1 MTNRLRCSRFAL
13 RTRLTIGE
21 LTLAKPTE
29 VTIKSYYDP
38 PFTLRVGDTV
48 LQETRHSGF
57 DTGPPIVAAHT
68 VAALCGGAVRQWVR
82 LSNGQEFDLQGHA
95 KGGASYGHIRAYDAA
110 YLVKAQA
117 ERAAFES
124 LRVLRYRVEKLN
136 WREVIAKPGVAEKLR
151 DLLDAIEGKS

>member
-1 MTNRLRCSRFAL
+1 M
-13 RTRLTIGE
+13 
-21 LTLAKPTE
+21 AKPTE
-29 VTIKSYYDP
+29 VTIKDWHEP

-48 LQETRHSGF
+48 LQQTSYRGF

-95 KGGASYGHIRAYDAA
+95 KGDKSYGHIRAYNAA
-110 YLVKAQA
+110 YLVKAQT

-124 LRVLRYRVEKLN
+124 LRELRYRVEKLN
-136 WREVIAKPGVAEKLR
+136 WREVIAKPGVAEKLK
-151 DLLDAIEGKS
+151 DLLDAIEAK

>member
-1 MTNRLRCSRFAL
+1 V
-13 RTRLTIGE
+13 
-21 LTLAKPTE
+21 AKPTE
-29 VTIKSYYDP
+29 VTIKDWRDP

-48 LQETRHSGF
+48 LQEARGSGF

-68 VAALCGGAVRQWVR
+68 VAALCGGTVRQWVR

-95 KGGASYGHIRAYDAA
+95 KGDKSYGHIRAYNAA

-124 LRVLRYRVEKLN
+124 LRELRYRVEKLN
-136 WREVIAKPGVAEKLR
+136 WREVIAKPGVAEKLK
-151 DLLDAIEGKS
+151 DLLDAIEAKA